1 MKVLLVH
8 QNFPG
13 QFRHVAP
20 GLVQRGHEVAVITDA
35 TNKTNIPYVA
45 ARYGFTA
52 PDKKKIA
59 EAGGQLVSHH
69 AQMATRGAAALRVAA
84 KLKTERGFE
93 PDVIFAHP
101 GWGETL
107 YLKELWPEAKMLLY
121 AEFYYASRGLDAN
134 FDPEFQT
141 PSLGGG
147 VRTVS
152 MRTHIAQAMT
162 EADAALA
169 PTQWQASTFPPCFR
183 DRIEVIHDGVDTKAL
198 CPDAQAEVK
207 LPGVSD
213 TLRHGDEVL
222 TFVVRNIEP
231 YRGAHIFF
239 RALPE
244 ILKARPEARVVI
256 VGGDD
261 VSYGSRPAKGSWKQ
275 LFLDE
280 VGEQLDL
287 SRVHFTNRIPYDML
301 CQLLRVSRVH
311 AYLTYPFVLSWS
323 LMEAMS
329 LGCAIVASKTP
340 PVEEVIEDGVNGR
353 LIDFFDVK
361 AWSDGLIDALANP
374 DALTPLR
381 EAARRTIQARYDIHK
396 CLPKILDLVERTA
409 RGS

>member
-20 GLVQRGHEVAVITDA
+20 GLVKRGHEVAVITDSA
-35 TNKTNIPYVA
+35 NKVEAPYLV
-45 ARYGFTA
+45 ARYGYEP
-52 PDKKKIA
+52 PDKAKIA
-59 EAGGQLVSHH
+59 EAGGALVGHH
-69 AQMATRGAAALRVAA
+69 AQMAARGMAAVRVAA
-84 KLKTERGFE
+84 KLKAERGFE

-107 YLKELWPEAKMLLY
+107 YMKELWPEAKMLLY

-134 FDPEFQT
+134 FDPEFQSY
-141 PSLGGG
+141 SLSRGL
-147 VRTVS
+147 RTVA
-152 MRTHIAQAMT
+152 MRTHIAQSMT

-169 PTQWQASTFPPCFR
+169 PTEWQASTFPPCFR
-183 DRIEVIHDGVDTKAL
+183 DRIEVVHDGVDTAKLA
-198 CPDAQAEVK
+198 PDPEAQLT
-207 LPGVSD
+207 LPGAG
-213 TLRHGDEVL
+213 TLKHGDEVL

-231 YRGAHIFF
+231 YRGAHILF

-244 ILKARPEARVVI
+244 VLKARPDAKVVI
-256 VGGDD
+256 VGGDG
-261 VSYGSRPAKGSWKQ
+261 VSYGAAPAEGTWKEI
-275 LFLDE
+275 FLKE
-280 VGEQLDL
+280 AGGALDL
-287 SRVHFTNRIPYDML
+287 SRIHFTGRLPYDDL

-329 LGCAIVASKTP
+329 LGCAILGSKTP

-361 AWSDGLIDALANP
+361 GWSTGLIEALANP
-374 DALTPLR
+374 DALQPLR
-381 EAARRTIQARYDIHK
+381 AAARKTIQDRYDINM
-396 CLPKILDLVERTA
+396 CLPKILDLVEQTA
-409 RGS
+409 IK

>member
-20 GLVQRGHEVAVITDA
+20 ALVKRGHEVAVITDA
-35 TNKTNIPYVA
+35 TNTGDFPFLV
-45 ARYGFTA
+45 ARYGHSA
-52 PDKKKIA
+52 PDKAKIA
-59 EAGGQLVSHH
+59 EAGGSLVSHH
-69 AQMATRGAAALRVAA
+69 AQMVARGVAAARVAA
-84 KLKTERGFE
+84 KLRTERGFV
-93 PDVIFAHP
+93 PDLIFAHP

-107 YLKELWPEAKMLLY
+107 FLKEVWPEARMLLY
-121 AEFYYASRGLDAN
+121 AEFYYASRGQDSD
-134 FDPEFQT
+134 FDPEFQSY
-141 PSLGGG
+141 SLTRAL
-147 VRTVS
+147 RTVA

-169 PTQWQASTFPPCFR
+169 PTAWQASTFPPCFR
-183 DRIEVIHDGVDTKAL
+183 DRIDVIHDGIDTAAL
-198 CPDAQAEVK
+198 HPDAAAK
-207 LPGVSD
+207 ITLPGVD

-244 ILKARPEARVVI
+244 VLKARPEARVVI

-261 VSYGSRPAKGSWKQ
+261 VSYGARPPNGTWKQ
-275 LFLDE
+275 RLLDE
-280 VGEQLDL
+280 LGDRLDL
-287 SRVHFTNRIPYDML
+287 GRVHFTGRLPYGDL
-301 CQLLRVSRVH
+301 CRLLQVSRVH

-329 LGCAIVASKTP
+329 LGCAILASRTA
-340 PVEEVIEDGVNGR
+340 PVQEVIEDGVNGR

-361 AWSDGLIDALANP
+361 AWSDGLTEALANP
-374 DALTPLR
+374 EALRPLR
-381 EAARRTIQARYDIHK
+381 AAARRTIEARYDLK
-396 CLPKILDLVERTA
+396 LCLPRILDLAERTA
-409 RGS
+409 QA